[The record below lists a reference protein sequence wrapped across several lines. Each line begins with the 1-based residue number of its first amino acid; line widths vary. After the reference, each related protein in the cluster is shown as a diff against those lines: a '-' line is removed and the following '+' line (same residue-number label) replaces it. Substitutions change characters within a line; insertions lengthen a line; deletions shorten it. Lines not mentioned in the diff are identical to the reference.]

1 MATTNQFTSEDLINA
16 VATFNAD
23 PYCVWHDELAQEIL
37 KEIEKNGFTTLT
49 QEDGED
55 YEQAKAQLSLN
66 DNYTRTIYQAGGC
79 KFALDEDLTPVYYI
93 CMTAGNKSGYVVITE
108 DVEND
113 RLVNIEPENFA
124 FETREEAEKTK
135 AELENYAQS
144 KGYENASFQIE
155 ESAVIDF

>member
-1 MATTNQFTSEDLINA
+1 MTTTNQFTSENLINA

-66 DNYTRTIYQAGGC
+66 DNYTHTIYQAGGC

-93 CMTAGNKSGYVVITE
+93 CMTVGNKSGYVVTAE

-113 RLVNIEPENFA
+113 GWVNIEPENFA
-124 FETREEAEKTK
+124 FETREEAEATK
-135 AELENYAQS
+135 AELEDYAQS

>member
-1 MATTNQFTSEDLINA
+1 MTTTNQFTVESLINA

-23 PYCVWHDELAQEIL
+23 PYCVEYDELAQEIL
-37 KEIEKNGFTTLT
+37 KEIEEYGVAELT
-49 QEDGED
+49 PEDGED
-55 YEQAKAQLSLN
+55 YEQAKAQLELN
-66 DNYTRTIYQAGGC
+66 ENYTRTIYKAGGC
-79 KFALDEDLTPVYYI
+79 KFALAEDLAPVYYI
-93 CMTAGNKSGYVVITE
+93 CMTAGNKSGYVVTPE

-113 RLVNIEPENFA
+113 GWVNIEPENFA
-124 FETREEAEKTK
+124 FETREAAEKTK

>member
-1 MATTNQFTSEDLINA
+1 MATINQFTSEDLINA

-23 PYCVWHDELAQEIL
+23 PYCVWHDELAQEVL
-37 KEIEKNGFTTLT
+37 KEIEEHGVAELT
-49 QEDGED
+49 PEDGED
-55 YEQAKAQLSLN
+55 YEQAKDQLDLN
-66 DNYTRTIYQAGGC
+66 DNYTRTIYKAGGC
-79 KFALDEDLTPVYYI
+79 KFALDEDLAPVYYI
-93 CMTAGNKSGYVVITE
+93 CMTAGNKSGYVVTPE

-113 RLVNIEPENFA
+113 GWVNIEPENFA

>member
-1 MATTNQFTSEDLINA
+1 MTTTNQFTVESLINA

-23 PYCVWHDELAQEIL
+23 HYCVWHDELAQEIL
-37 KEIEKNGFTTLT
+37 KAIEEHGFTTLT
-49 QEDGED
+49 HEDGED

-93 CMTAGNKSGYVVITE
+93 CMTVGKKSGYVVTPE

-113 RLVNIEPENFA
+113 GWVNIEPENFA

>member
-1 MATTNQFTSEDLINA
+1 MTTTNQFTSEDLINA

-37 KEIEKNGFTTLT
+37 KEIEEHGVAELT
-49 QEDGED
+49 PEDGED
-55 YEQAKAQLSLN
+55 YEQAKAQLELN

-79 KFALDEDLTPVYYI
+79 KFALAKDLTPVYYI
-93 CMTAGNKSGYVVITE
+93 CMTVGNKSGYVVTAE

-113 RLVNIEPENFA
+113 GWVNIEPENFA
-124 FETREEAEKTK
+124 FETREEAEATK
-135 AELENYAQS
+135 AELEDYAQS